1 MTDGGCGFPSAPV
14 AAIRKLQSQ
23 YPNKIQYSGIEFQ
36 TSGDTMKLIKEELG
50 GTNRISYTGAELTS
64 AFLEIINRDIK

>member
-1 MTDGGCGFPSAPV
+1 
-14 AAIRKLQSQ
+14 
-23 YPNKIQYSGIEFQ
+23 
-36 TSGDTMKLIKEELG
+36 MKLIKDELG